1 MAVLNYATQ
10 YSQALAQAFP
20 FVLNFGALYST
31 PNNGR
36 YRVTGAKTIE
46 IPIISTTGRVDG
58 NRDTISTAARNF
70 DNSWEPKVLS
80 NHRKWSTLVHPMDI
94 DQTNYVASIQNIT
107 QVYND
112 EQKFPEMDAYTISKI
127 YTDYVAASGV
137 PDTTA
142 LTEDNLLVQFD
153 TMMQKMT
160 EARVP
165 ANGRILYVTPTVN
178 TLIKNVKA
186 LSRFVDVKD
195 SGSAINRLVSMLD
208 EVEIIV
214 VPSALMKTKYDFT
227 TGWKAGVGAK
237 QINMVLIHPIA
248 VITPVSYEMAQLD
261 TPSAMTEGKFVYFEE
276 SFEDVFILNKKKD
289 AIQFN
294 VEVE

>member
-1 MAVLNYATQ
+1 
-10 YSQALAQAFP
+10 
-20 FVLNFGALYST
+20 
-31 PNNGR
+31 
-36 YRVTGAKTIE
+36 
-46 IPIISTTGRVDG
+46 
-58 NRDTISTAARNF
+58 
-70 DNSWEPKVLS
+70 
-80 NHRKWSTLVHPMDI
+80 
-94 DQTNYVASIQNIT
+94 
-107 QVYND
+107 
-112 EQKFPEMDAYTISKI
+112 
-127 YTDYVAASGV
+127 
-137 PDTTA
+137 
-142 LTEDNLLVQFD
+142 
-153 TMMQKMT
+153 MT

-294 VEVE
+294 VEG